1 MGNASTAQH
10 GIEKVITV
18 SVKDRNRDQKVV
30 VITGGA
36 RSGKS
41 RFAQELARS
50 GGEDVVFIATAA
62 VRDEEMRKRIEGHR
76 RARPPQWKT
85 IEEEIELVGAIEALG
100 GKPKTIIIDC
110 ITLWLSNLIER
121 GDEDERIRQ
130 QANRFNESLQR
141 SPHSIIL
148 VTNEVGSGIVPD
160 NPLARRFRDLAGE
173 VNQILASSAQEL
185 YLMAAGVPLRL
196 EPNRREA

>member
-1 MGNASTAQH
+1 MS
-10 GIEKVITV
+10 I
-18 SVKDRNRDQKVV
+18 KDRSRAQKVV

-41 RFAQELARS
+41 RFAQELAKR

-62 VRDEEMRKRIEGHR
+62 VRDEEMRKRIVGHR
-76 RARPPQWKT
+76 LARPPQWVT
-85 IEEEIELVGAIEALG
+85 IEEEIDLVGAIETRG
-100 GKPKTIIIDC
+100 GEPKTIIIDC

-130 QANRFNESLQR
+130 EARQLKDTLQR

-148 VTNEVGSGIVPD
+148 VTNEVGSGIVPE

-185 YLMAAGVPLRL
+185 YLMVAGIPMKL
-196 EPNRREA
+196 EPSRREA

>member
-1 MGNASTAQH
+1 MS
-10 GIEKVITV
+10 I
-18 SVKDRNRDQKVV
+18 KDRSRARKVV

-41 RFAQELARS
+41 RFAQELAKS

-62 VRDEEMRKRIEGHR
+62 VRDEEMRKRIERHQ
-76 RARPPQWKT
+76 RARPPQWQT
-85 IEEEIELVGAIEALG
+85 IEEEIDLVGAIETQG
-100 GKPKTIIIDC
+100 GEPKTIIIDC

-196 EPNRREA
+196 EPSRRET